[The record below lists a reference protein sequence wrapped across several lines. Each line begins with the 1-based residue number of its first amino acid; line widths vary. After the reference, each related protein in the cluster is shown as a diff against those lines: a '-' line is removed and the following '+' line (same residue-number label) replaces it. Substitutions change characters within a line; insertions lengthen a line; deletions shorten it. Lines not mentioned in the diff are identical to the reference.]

1 MSMSRLANGSVAALA
16 GTILLSA
23 AAPLH
28 AQQTGFQQGPVAPQ
42 SQGFQPAQSAPT
54 QSAPAQTAQ
63 AVVMPA
69 IVPMPPLP
77 PLPKEGAAVA
87 SLSTAPKAAAAAAPQ
102 PTTVARVAPA
112 VPGALNAAQRQTVER
127 VNSYFNSVTSLV
139 GNFVQ
144 VGPDRSRLEGDFY
157 LQKPGKMRFDY
168 DAPSPVEL
176 ISDGSSVVVRDR
188 KLATQDLYPLSQTPL
203 RFLLAEKLDLLKD
216 TKVIGVHQDDLFVNV
231 TIEEKHPLVGTHKL
245 MLMFGAKDG
254 ELKQWTITDPQGYDT
269 TIAIFNVD
277 AKKRPDPS
285 LFKIDYTLRRD

>member
-1 MSMSRLANGSVAALA
+1 MSRLANGSFAVVA
-16 GTILLSA
+16 GTMLLSV
-23 AAPLH
+23 AAPLS
-28 AQQTGFQQGPVAPQ
+28 AQQTGFQQGPVAPL
-42 SQGFQPAQSAPT
+42 SQGFQQT
-54 QSAPAQTAQ
+54 QPAPATQP
-63 AVVMPA
+63 VIMPA

-77 PLPKEGAAVA
+77 PLPKDGVVA
-87 SLSTAPKAAAAAAPQ
+87 SLSSAPKAVTPAAPAAPQQ
-102 PTTVARVAPA
+102 PTTVARVDPA
-112 VPGALNAAQRQTVER
+112 VPGALTAAQRQAVER
-127 VNSYFNSVTSLV
+127 VNTYFNSVTTLV

-216 TKVIGVHQDDLFVNV
+216 TKVIGVHQDDLFINV

-245 MLMFGAKDG
+245 MLMFGAKDT

>member
-1 MSMSRLANGSVAALA
+1 MSRLAVASLA
-16 GTILLSA
+16 VVAGVVLLSA
-23 AAPLH
+23 AAPLS
-28 AQQTGFQQGPVAPQ
+28 AQPAGFQQGPVAPQ
-42 SQGFQPAQSAPT
+42 PQGFQPAEP
-54 QSAPAQTAQ
+54 APATQ
-63 AVVMPA
+63 AVIMPA

-77 PLPKEGAAVA
+77 PLPKDGVLA
-87 SLSTAPKAAAAAAPQ
+87 SLSSAPKTVAPAAPAAQQQ
-102 PTTVARVAPA
+102 PTTLARVDPA

-127 VNSYFNSVTSLV
+127 VNAYFNSVTTLV

-144 VGPDRSRLEGDFY
+144 VGPDRSRVEGDFY

-168 DAPSPVEL
+168 DPPSPVEL
-176 ISDGSSVVVRDR
+176 ISDGDSIVVRDR

-216 TKVIGVHQDDLFVNV
+216 TKVIGVHQDDLFINV

-254 ELKQWTITDPQGYDT
+254 DLKQWTITDPQGYDT

-277 AKKRPDPS
+277 ATKRPDPA

>member
-1 MSMSRLANGSVAALA
+1 MSRLANGSFAVVA
-16 GTILLSA
+16 GTMLLSV
-23 AAPLH
+23 APPLS
-28 AQQTGFQQGPVAPQ
+28 AQQTGFQQGPVAPL
-42 SQGFQPAQSAPT
+42 SQGFEQTQPA
-54 QSAPAQTAQ
+54 PAMQP
-63 AVVMPA
+63 VIMPA

-77 PLPKEGAAVA
+77 PLPKDGVVA
-87 SLSTAPKAAAAAAPQ
+87 SLSSAPKAVTPAAPPAVPQQ
-102 PTTVARVAPA
+102 PTTLARVDPA
-112 VPGALNAAQRQTVER
+112 VPGALTAAQRQAVER
-127 VNSYFNSVTSLV
+127 VNAYFNSVTSLV

-188 KLATQDLYPLSQTPL
+188 KLATQDLYPLSQSPL
-203 RFLLAEKLDLLKD
+203 RFRLAEKLALLKD
-216 TKVIGVHQDDLFVNV
+216 TKVIGVHQDDLFINV

-245 MLMFGAKDG
+245 MLMFGAKDT

>member
-1 MSMSRLANGSVAALA
+1 MSRLACGSVAVLA

-23 AAPLH
+23 AAPLP
-28 AQQTGFQQGPVAPQ
+28 AQQSGFQQGPVAPQ
-42 SQGFQPAQSAPT
+42 PQGFQPT
-54 QSAPAQTAQ
+54 QPAPAQTTQ
-63 AVVMPA
+63 AVIMPA

-87 SLSTAPKAAAAAAPQ
+87 SLSTAPKVAVPAAATQQ
-102 PTTVARVAPA
+102 PTAVARVDGG
-112 VPGALNAAQRQTVER
+112 VPGALNPAQRQAVER
-127 VNSYFNSVTSLV
+127 VNTYFNSVTTLV

-216 TKVIGVHQDDLFVNV
+216 TKVIGVHQDDLFINV

-245 MLMFGAKDG
+245 MLMFGAKDT

-277 AKKRPDPS
+277 AKTRPDPS
-285 LFKIDYTLRRD
+285 LFKIDYTLRRE